1 MITVGVIILRCSVLS
16 SLLFTPLAARLGVE
30 FDDLGEV
37 VALSPLGVDQNG
49 LCVLS
54 EVLEAN
60 LLNFLHLDYLL
71 ELKKI
76 IRVFIEVTIV

>member
-1 MITVGVIILRCSVLS
+1 MITVGVIILRCSILS

-37 VALSPLGVDQNG
+37 VTLSPLGVDQNG
-49 LCVLS
+49 LGVLG
-54 EVLEAN
+54 EILEAN
-60 LLNFLHLDYLL
+60 LLYLLHLDYLL

-76 IRVFIEVTIV
+76 IRVFVEVTIV

>member
-1 MITVGVIILRCSVLS
+1 MITVGVIILRRSVLS

-49 LCVLS
+49 LSVLS

-76 IRVFIEVTIV
+76 IRVFVEVTIV

>member
-16 SLLFTPLAARLGVE
+16 SLLFTPLAAGLGVE

-37 VALSPLGVDQNG
+37 IALSPLGVDQNG
-49 LCVLS
+49 LRVLS

-60 LLNFLHLDYLL
+60 FLDLFHLDNLL

-76 IRVFIEVTIV
+76 IRVFVEVTIV